1 MRSAEIRFSGNALNA
16 SALSVS
22 ALRRVWHGES
32 SGRHAAPARC
42 IPRARLVTARLMTT
56 AQPDSS
62 VPQPTRLMLDTQGER
77 TLARIRVAA
86 AVLALISGVWLAWV
100 EGGTWLRLTALASVA
115 FALRWLS
122 LQSTARATL
131 ADPQAH
137 YLEIGADQLV
147 IAAGA
152 ERRVIARNSVQAVEL
167 DDDRLV
173 VVLRLSGGEELAIEP
188 RYGDLSLRELGQVLH
203 HGLCA
208 PTHRDAQA

>member
-1 MRSAEIRFSGNALNA
+1 
-16 SALSVS
+16 
-22 ALRRVWHGES
+22 
-32 SGRHAAPARC
+32 
-42 IPRARLVTARLMTT
+42 MTT

-62 VPQPTRLMLDTQGER
+62 APQPTRLMLDTQGER

-152 ERRVIARNSVQAVEL
+152 ERRVIERDSVQAVEL

-208 PTHRDAQA
+208 PTHRDAQP